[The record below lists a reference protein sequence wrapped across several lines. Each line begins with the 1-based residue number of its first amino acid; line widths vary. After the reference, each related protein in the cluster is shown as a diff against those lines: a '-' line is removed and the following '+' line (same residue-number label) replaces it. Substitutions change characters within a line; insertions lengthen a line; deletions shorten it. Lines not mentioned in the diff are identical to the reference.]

1 MYIYI
6 EIWVHSQTHNTHT
19 QYSRLECSVCGH
31 SWFQSKER
39 LITLND
45 GFEMVPLPQM
55 DKDRISSNMK
65 EGRSPKYTGDSK
77 LYVGNISFECSEQD
91 LVELFGTAGEVGSV
105 ALVRDEQGRTRG
117 FGFVTMRSKEDGDA
131 AIEKLNGSEL
141 KGRNLAVRES
151 NN

>member
-1 MYIYI
+1 
-6 EIWVHSQTHNTHT
+6 
-19 QYSRLECSVCGH
+19 
-31 SWFQSKER
+31 
-39 LITLND
+39 
-45 GFEMVPLPQM
+45 MVPLPQM